1 AACGH
6 ASPARRPQRSGP
18 PALGLRKE
26 MLTGIHLLLTYT
38 CNYECD
44 HCFLYCGPHAEG
56 TFTLEHLRVALDEA
70 EKMGSVDII
79 YFEGGEPF
87 LYYPLMVEG
96 MRMAGDRGFQTG
108 IVTNAYWATTEE
120 DAELWL
126 RPLVE
131 REVGDLSLSDD
142 DFHHGAGEDNPAKRA
157 SRAARR
163 LGIPTDSIC
172 IDQPTVETGL
182 DRQQEKGRPVI
193 GGGAMFRGRAVEKLV
208 EGLPTRP
215 WEELTRCP
223 YEDLAEPGR
232 VHLDAFGHVHLCQGL
247 SMGNMW
253 ETPLATMAHNYDP
266 GSHPIC
272 GPLLAGGP
280 ALLARRY
287 AVEHEEEYV
296 DECHFCYSLRLAL
309 LDRFPQYLAPR
320 QVYGLD

>member
-1 AACGH
+1 
-6 ASPARRPQRSGP
+6 
-18 PALGLRKE
+18 

-44 HCFLYCGPHAEG
+44 HCFLYCGPRTEG
-56 TFTLEHLRVALDEA
+56 TFTLEQLRVALDEA

-131 REVGDLSLSDD
+131 REVADLSLSDD
-142 DFHHGAGEDNPAKRA
+142 GFHYGAGEENPAKRA

-247 SMGNMW
+247 SMGNMR
-253 ETPLATMAHNYDP
+253 EIPLATLAHNYDP
-266 GSHPIC
+266 DSHPIC
-272 GPLLAGGP
+272 GPLLEGGP
-280 ALLARRY
+280 ALLAKQY
-287 AVEHEEEYV
+287 AVQHEEEYV

>member
-1 AACGH
+1 
-6 ASPARRPQRSGP
+6 
-18 PALGLRKE
+18 
-26 MLTGIHLLLTYT
+26 MLAGIHLLLTYT

-56 TFTLEHLRVALDEA
+56 TFTLEQLRVALDQA

-131 REVGDLSLSDD
+131 REVADLSLSDD
-142 DFHHGAGEDNPAKRA
+142 DFHHGAGEENPAKRA

-247 SMGNMW
+247 SMGNMR
-253 ETPLATMAHNYDP
+253 EIPLATLAYNYDP
-266 GSHPIC
+266 DSHPIC
-272 GPLLAGGP
+272 GPLLEGGP
-280 ALLARRY
+280 ALLAKQY
-287 AVEHEEEYV
+287 AVQHEEEYV